1 VSDLHLTRPTAAV
14 PVTQPKRPRVR
25 VQPREVLAIAWRSIR
40 ANVMRSVLT
49 TIGVVIGVAAVV
61 ALTSIGA
68 GVTARITNSIASLGT
83 NLLTVQS
90 GSAGFH
96 PGLVRSAPTQTVT
109 VGDAEAIVALN
120 DVRAAGIAPVAQ
132 TSTQVKAGANNLNA
146 TVLGTWASYAE
157 VRNSQP
163 ETGTFFSTLD
173 VDNRNRVA
181 VIGSDV
187 ASELFAGRAAVGA
200 TLQIKGVSYEVVG
213 VLPDKGNSFGSSNG
227 SVLIPL
233 STYLQRVHRD
243 SLLGTSTLS
252 AIYVE
257 ATSPDTID
265 GLQSQLTQLIA
276 GRHGTLSASDYDFRI
291 QNQTDS
297 LESLNSVT
305 QTLTLFLGAIAG
317 ISLLVGGIGIMNIM
331 LVSVTERTREIGVR
345 KALGAKPRHIL
356 AQFLT
361 ESIVLSVGGGVLGV
375 ALGLAIALLI
385 VPHFGITAVPSMGS
399 ALMAFGFAV
408 TVGVFFGYYP
418 ARRAAA
424 LDPVASLRYE

>member
-1 VSDLHLTRPTAAV
+1 MTGHRLARTLPAPHTA
-14 PVTQPKRPRVR
+14 PSHPRPRM
-25 VQPREVLAIAWRSIR
+25 QPREVLAIAWRSIR
-40 ANVMRSVLT
+40 ANVMRSILT
-49 TIGVVIGVAAVV
+49 TVGVVIGVAAVV

-68 GVTARITNSIASLGT
+68 GVTANITNSIASLGT
-83 NLLTVQS
+83 NLLTIQS
-90 GSAGFH
+90 GSSGFH
-96 PGLVRSAPTQTVT
+96 PGLIRGAPTQTVT
-109 VGDAEAIVALN
+109 VGDADAIAGLDDARVAGL
-120 DVRAAGIAPVAQ
+120 APVAQ
-132 TSTQVKAGANNLNA
+132 TNAQVKAGANNLNA

-163 ETGTFFSTLD
+163 ATGTFFSDLD
-173 VDNRNRVA
+173 VDNRTRVA

-187 ASELFAGRAAVGA
+187 ASELFASTDAVGSSI
-200 TLQIKGVSYEVVG
+200 QIMGVSYRVVG
-213 VLPDKGNSFGSSNG
+213 VLPDKGSGFNSTND

-243 SLLGTSTLS
+243 SLLGSTTLS

-257 ATSPDTID
+257 ATSPATID
-265 GLQSQLTQLIA
+265 GLQADLTHLIA

-361 ESIVLSVGGGVLGV
+361 ESVVLSVGGGLLGV
-375 ALGLAIALLI
+375 ALGLAIALLVI
-385 VPHFGITAVPSMGS
+385 PHFGITAIPSMGS
-399 ALMAFGFAV
+399 ALMAFTFAV
-408 TVGVFFGYYP
+408 SVGVFFGYYP